1 MKARMMAA
9 GLEAAPNGSFDQQ
22 VPWDYDNM

>member
-1 MKARMMAA
+1 MKVRMMAA
-9 GLEAAPNGSFDQQ
+9 GLEAEPNGSFDQQ